1 MTTKSLTTKSLWIA
15 LALLGSTAL
24 VVGCEQKT
32 PLEKAGD
39 DLKDAAKDTGDA
51 MKDAAHDAKN
61 AMQDAAHDAKDAAQ
75 DLGNEIKRDTDG
87 NPNN

>member
-1 MTTKSLTTKSLWIA
+1 MKTKSLWIA
-15 LALLGSTAL
+15 LALLGSATL
-24 VVGCEQKT
+24 VVACEQKT

-51 MKDAAHDAKN
+51 MKDAAHDAKD
-61 AMQDAAHDAKDAAQ
+61 AAQDAAHDAQDAAKDAG
-75 DLGNEIKRDTDG
+75 DSLKRATDG